1 MGVNLEMYG
10 KDSTTTAVV
19 ESTTFSAF
27 DSKLDDD
34 VPNFSDPERDAVF
47 GEHKEGQVDYRS
59 VGMLKSIVLMIKL
72 VLALGVLALP
82 NVLLTVGAVPGVII
96 ILGVAVMT
104 TWCGHV
110 VGTFKR
116 NHPEVYSMD
125 GVGYVLAGKWGRE
138 IFSFTYPLFMVFLC
152 GSGYITLSI
161 AFNAITEHATCTVV
175 WAVIAMIVT
184 FGLASLQT
192 LGKVSILG
200 WIGFSS
206 IMTAI
211 LIITIAVGVQ
221 DRPEAAPST
230 GPWEKKIHA
239 FRTDVTFLEVMGAVS
254 TVVFA
259 FCGTP
264 AYFNVIGEMR
274 EPKRFNQAL
283 YCAQSVNTA
292 VYLTIGIVV
301 YYYCG
306 QYLSNPALGS
316 AGVLIKK
323 ISYGIALP
331 GLFVGCILYTHVGAK
346 MVFVRVLRG
355 SEHLTAHSFIHWA
368 VWLGTVG
375 TCVTISFILAQSIPF
390 FGDFVSLIGATLG
403 TFLGFISSGWMWLY
417 DNWRHRKTDT
427 SFRFR
432 FLVAFNVFLVLAGI
446 FIVITGTWATAVSIS
461 DSYKNGTISSPF
473 SCADNS

>member
-1 MGVNLEMYG
+1 
-10 KDSTTTAVV
+10 
-19 ESTTFSAF
+19 
-27 DSKLDDD
+27 
-34 VPNFSDPERDAVF
+34 
-47 GEHKEGQVDYRS
+47 
-59 VGMLKSIVLMIKL
+59 
-72 VLALGVLALP
+72 
-82 NVLLTVGAVPGVII
+82 
-96 ILGVAVMT
+96 
-104 TWCGHV
+104 
-110 VGTFKR
+110 
-116 NHPEVYSMD
+116 
-125 GVGYVLAGKWGRE
+125 
-138 IFSFTYPLFMVFLC
+138 
-152 GSGYITLSI
+152 
-161 AFNAITEHATCTVV
+161 
-175 WAVIAMIVT
+175 MIVT

-221 DRPEAAPST
+221 DRPESAPST

-239 FRTDVTFLEVMGAVS
+239 FRTDVTFLEAMGAVS

-274 EPKRFNQAL
+274 NPKRFNQAL

-346 MVFVRVLRG
+346 MVFVRVLR
-355 SEHLTAHSFIHWA
+355 
-368 VWLGTVG
+368 
-375 TCVTISFILAQSIPF
+375 
-390 FGDFVSLIGATLG
+390 
-403 TFLGFISSGWMWLY
+403 
-417 DNWRHRKTDT
+417 
-427 SFRFR
+427 
-432 FLVAFNVFLVLAGI
+432 
-446 FIVITGTWATAVSIS
+446 
-461 DSYKNGTISSPF
+461 
-473 SCADNS
+473 